1 MWSRMMHNYAF
12 VYINGDIHVS
22 HRLCI
27 NIPDS
32 KVHGANL
39 GPIWGRQDPGGP
51 RVGPMNLAIWDVVI
65 TFECDG
71 CEETCSPKIVSVYIS
86 HLNYTYTKMPFIL
99 PTPFQTLSYL
109 YLFPFIQEL
118 AGEAWGVI
126 SQVYQR
132 KSLRYFESVHCQM
145 YSVNHHA
152 FKNTLDYCRNL
163 PKPNNHTI
171 SPDTLIHGICD
182 RNKTKKLN
190 YDKISNHIFSINYE
204 DFLLPSPNDY
214 QIPMMSNFHILLK
227 IYHVF
232 WSY

>member
-12 VYINGDIHVS
+12 VYINGNIHVS

-99 PTPFQTLSYL
+99 PTPFQTLSYF
-109 YLFPFIQEL
+109 LF
-118 AGEAWGVI
+118 I
-126 SQVYQR
+126 SFHSGTNGRGMGRNFASVPTKIATIFR
-132 KSLRYFESVHCQM
+132 KCTLSNVFCQPP
-145 YSVNHHA
+145 
-152 FKNTLDYCRNL
+152 C
-163 PKPNNHTI
+163 
-171 SPDTLIHGICD
+171 
-182 RNKTKKLN
+182 
-190 YDKISNHIFSINYE
+190 
-204 DFLLPSPNDY
+204 FLKY
-214 QIPMMSNFHILLK
+214 IRLL
-227 IYHVF
+227 
-232 WSY
+232 